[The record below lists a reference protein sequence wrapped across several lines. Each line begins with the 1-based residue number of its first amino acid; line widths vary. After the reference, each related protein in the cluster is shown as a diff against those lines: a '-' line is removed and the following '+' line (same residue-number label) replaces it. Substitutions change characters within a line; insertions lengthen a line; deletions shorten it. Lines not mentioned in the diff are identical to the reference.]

1 MTELR
6 WILLV
11 AGLALIAGMYLWGVR
26 SRSRSA
32 ATDPGRAVAIEPRT
46 RPATFAADAGMDVG
60 TDVDMDMDMD
70 VDNDTDVDVELD
82 AELDVDIDT
91 DAGVDRTK
99 GRFEPRIRSDDR
111 APRVHEVVPL
121 VEVDGDGMQTGR
133 REPTMGQPRTTVQ
146 ERPAQALEPAAPEPD
161 EDPDSQTAVHGR
173 AQRIVAL
180 RVVAPLPSR
189 FEGTLLQE
197 ALRAEGFQFGRYEI
211 FHRMDQ
217 AGRPLISLA
226 SLREPGTFDP
236 ATMAGAAYAG
246 VALFA
251 VLPGPLTAQQ
261 AFEQLFSTARAL
273 SAKLGGHMQDER
285 GVPLTAQ
292 RVVRLREDMLAFD
305 RGRAD
310 PDRR

>member
-6 WILLV
+6 WILLL
-11 AGLALIAGMYLWGVR
+11 AGLALIAGMYLWGIR
-26 SRSRSA
+26 ARSRSA
-32 ATDPGRAVAIEPRT
+32 AGDPGRASAIETMNRSAALAGNAGAGADT
-46 RPATFAADAGMDVG
+46 GADGDIDVDLDVATGIDADAG
-60 TDVDMDMDMD
+60 
-70 VDNDTDVDVELD
+70 
-82 AELDVDIDT
+82 I
-91 DAGVDRTK
+91 DRTA
-99 GRFEPRIRSDDR
+99 GRLEPRIRSDDR
-111 APRVHEVVPL
+111 AALIHEVVPL
-121 VEVDGDGMQTGR
+121 VEVDGDGVRTGR
-133 REPTMGQPRTTVQ
+133 REPTMGQRWTVAP
-146 ERPAQALEPAAPEPD
+146 ERPTESAETHAPGPVD
-161 EDPDSQTAVHGR
+161 DPDSQTAVESR

-189 FEGTLLQE
+189 FEGSLLQE
-197 ALRAEGFQFGRYEI
+197 ALLAEHFEFGRYDI
-211 FHRMDQ
+211 FHRLDQ

-261 AFEQLFSTARAL
+261 AFEQLFATARAL
-273 SAKLGGHMQDER
+273 AARLGGHMQDER
-285 GVPLTAQ
+285 GIPLTAQ
-292 RVVRLREDMLAFD
+292 RVVRLREEMLAFD

>member
-6 WILLV
+6 WILLL
-11 AGLALIAGMYLWGVR
+11 AGLALIAGMYLWGIR
-26 SRSRSA
+26 ARSRSA
-32 ATDPGRAVAIEPRT
+32 ASDPGRATAVET
-46 RPATFAADAGMDVG
+46 RNRSAALAADAGAGADIG
-60 TDVDMDMDMD
+60 EDGDIDI
-70 VDNDTDVDVELD
+70 DVDV
-82 AELDVDIDT
+82 DVDARIDA
-91 DAGVDRTK
+91 DAGIDRTA
-99 GRFEPRIRSDDR
+99 GRLEPRIRSDER
-111 APRVHEVVPL
+111 TALIHEVVPL
-121 VEVDGDGMQTGR
+121 VEVDGDGVRTGR
-133 REPTMGQPRTTVQ
+133 REPTMGQRRAVAP
-146 ERPAQALEPAAPEPD
+146 ERATEFAETHAPEPVD
-161 EDPDSQTAVHGR
+161 DPDSQTEVEAR

-189 FEGTLLQE
+189 FEGSLLQE
-197 ALRAEGFQFGRYEI
+197 ALLAEHFEFGRYDI
-211 FHRMDQ
+211 FHRLDQ

-261 AFEQLFSTARAL
+261 AFEQLFATARAL
-273 SAKLGGHMQDER
+273 AARLGGHMQDER
-285 GVPLTAQ
+285 GIPLTAQ

>member
-26 SRSRSA
+26 SRLRSA
-32 ATDPGRAVAIEPRT
+32 AVDPGRATAFEPRR
-46 RPATFAADAGMDVG
+46 RPVDPDADPDGDPDADIGADIDIDMDDHAGTPPDDDAG
-60 TDVDMDMDMD
+60 
-70 VDNDTDVDVELD
+70 
-82 AELDVDIDT
+82 I
-91 DAGVDRTK
+91 DRTS
-99 GRFEPRIRSDDR
+99 RRLEPRIRGDER
-111 APRVHEVVPL
+111 TPRVHEVVPL
-121 VEVDGDGMQTGR
+121 VEVDGDGVKTGR
-133 REPTMGQPRTTVQ
+133 REPTMGQHRPAVV
-146 ERPAQALEPAAPEPD
+146 ERPAGAAEPAAPEPA
-161 EDPDSQTAVHGR
+161 EDPDSQTAVQAR

-189 FEGTLLQE
+189 FEGSLLQD
-197 ALRAEGFQFGRYEI
+197 ALHAEKFQFGRYEI
-211 FHRMDQ
+211 FHRMDP

-261 AFEQLFSTARAL
+261 AFEVLFATARAL
-273 SAKLGGHMQDER
+273 AAKLGGHMQDER

-292 RVVRLREDMLAFD
+292 RVVRLREDMQAFD

-310 PDRR
+310 PDGG